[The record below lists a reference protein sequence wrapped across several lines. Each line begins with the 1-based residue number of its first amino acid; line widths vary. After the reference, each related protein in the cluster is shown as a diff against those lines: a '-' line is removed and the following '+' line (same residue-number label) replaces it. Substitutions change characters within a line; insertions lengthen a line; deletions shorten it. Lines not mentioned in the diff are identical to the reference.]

1 MQADNKQISAWLE
14 DVRRGLVRLPRFQR
28 KEAWTHK
35 QVENFLDTVIR
46 HNRPIGVLLVLNVNP
61 DEQPFETRAL
71 EGTENN
77 GEKCRQHLLDGQQ
90 RLTALWKAMNDSYP
104 DRAYFVP
111 FRAKD
116 SSYEVDGE
124 IVGKPR
130 KSNSWIGKPAEE
142 ESQGYI
148 PVSLL
153 YPGDTGIKKALDWLN
168 RAASGKKGRK
178 DALEAL
184 IMKLREEVGGRI
196 FPYLALPMETDSD
209 DAIEVF
215 INTNT
220 SFVRLMPYDIAVAQF
235 EADTRESLQKLV
247 DGLAGSVPSIV
258 DLEGEDG
265 IGDLVLKIAC
275 LKQDG
280 MKPTFGNYRKLEMAR
295 LQEKW
300 DELSKGVKWAAEVVN
315 KEKIWFER
323 HLPSSVPLRV
333 LPALFPYMPPHG
345 DDRAKAD
352 RLVRQYLWRSFVTDW
367 YERQANDRL
376 KKDYDV
382 LKRALEK
389 KTFNCPDDKNNV
401 FGSELPNSEKLLDE
415 GWPTGRGILKRAIL
429 AVCLREGARDVA
441 SDREISRE
449 VIRKSECPYERQYHH
464 VFPEALLGRKAKES
478 NPNRALNCMLLEEP
492 TNNAWRDQWPGDY
505 ILERIRKSG
514 LDGDKAVEAL
524 RSRLNSHLVPPD
536 LIINAVEGTGISLA
550 RMYDQFRQQRA
561 AMIMEK
567 IEQLCKGNFL

>member
-1 MQADNKQISAWLE
+1 MQADNKPIRDWLE
-14 DVRRGLVRLPRFQR
+14 DVRRGVVRLPRFQR
-28 KEAWTHK
+28 KESWTHK
-35 QVENFLDTVIR
+35 HVENFLDTVIR

-61 DEQPFETRAL
+61 DKQPFETRAL

-90 RLTALWKAMNDSYP
+90 RLTALWKAMNESYQ

-111 FRAKD
+111 FREKD
-116 SSYEVDGE
+116 SSYELNGK
-124 IVGKPR
+124 IVGKLR
-130 KSNSWIGKPAEE
+130 KTNAWIGKPAEE
-142 ESQGYI
+142 QSEGYI

-168 RAASGKKGRK
+168 RAASAKKVRK
-178 DALEAL
+178 DELEAL
-184 IMKLREEVGGRI
+184 ILKLREEVGGRM
-196 FPYLALPMETDSD
+196 FPFLALPIETNPD
-209 DAIEVF
+209 DAIDVF

-235 EADTRESLQKLV
+235 EAGTHESLQELV
-247 DGLAGSVPSIV
+247 DSLAQNIPGIV

-265 IGDLVLKIAC
+265 IGDLALKIAC
-275 LKQDG
+275 LQKDL
-280 MKPTFGNYRKLEMAR
+280 KPTLGNYRNLEMAR
-295 LQEKW
+295 LQDKW
-300 DELSKGVKWAAEVVN
+300 EELCKGVKWAAEVLN

-333 LPALFPYMPPHG
+333 LPALFPYMPKHG

-352 RLVRQYLWRSFVTDW
+352 RLVRQYLWRAFVTDW

-376 KKDYDV
+376 KKDYDA
-382 LKRALEK
+382 LKEALDR
-389 KTFNCPDDKNNV
+389 KTFKCPDGDNI
-401 FGSELPNSEKLLDE
+401 FSSSLPEVNQLRDE

-449 VIRKSECPYERQYHH
+449 EIRKSERRYERQYHH
-464 VFPEALLGRKAKES
+464 VFPRALLRKKANES
-478 NPNRALNCMLLEEP
+478 NPDLALNCMLLEEP

-505 ILERIRKSG
+505 ILERIRESG
-514 LDGDKAVEAL
+514 LEGEKANDAL
-524 RSRLNSHLVPPD
+524 RSRLKSHLVPPD
-536 LIINAVEGTGISLA
+536 LIIKAVENNSQSLA
-550 RMYDQFRQQRA
+550 SAYDHFLQKRA
-561 AMIMEK
+561 EMIAQK
-567 IEQLCKGNFL
+567 IKQLCEGNIL